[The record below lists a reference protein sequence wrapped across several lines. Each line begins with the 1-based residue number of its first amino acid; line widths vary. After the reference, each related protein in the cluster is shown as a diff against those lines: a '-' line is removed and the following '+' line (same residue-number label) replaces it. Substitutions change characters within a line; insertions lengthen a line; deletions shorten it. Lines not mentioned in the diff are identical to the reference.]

1 MNRAAA
7 AGVLAGQL
15 TIACSSTES
24 LVEVTSSVDR
34 SGILSSVAVEKRGKR
49 VYMLLGMVSKG
60 DGACTCWFLP
70 VSDGSEA
77 ACCSVKHA
85 IRWKSSL
92 TTLLD
97 ARFRCGNLVPVDD
110 TAFEEDEDE
119 DEEVAE
125 GPSGVAVVTAA
136 RLTVRL
142 EDETELSSSSDTL
155 SDILDNSNTAFS
167 LLRRK

>member
-70 VSDGSEA
+70 VPDGSEA

-97 ARFRCGNLVPVDD
+97 ARFRCGTLVPVYD
-110 TAFEEDEDE
+110 TAFEEDE

-125 GPSGVAVVTAA
+125 GPSGVVVVTAA